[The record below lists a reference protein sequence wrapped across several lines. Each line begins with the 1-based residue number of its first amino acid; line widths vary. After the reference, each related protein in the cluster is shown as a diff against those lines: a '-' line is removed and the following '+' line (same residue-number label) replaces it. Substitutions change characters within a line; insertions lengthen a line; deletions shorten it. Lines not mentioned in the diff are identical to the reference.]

1 MTERAAR
8 RTIRLPMA
16 RLSASMSWQRRI
28 ARGLAL
34 LIVMLGAIMMLMPL
48 AWMLSTALKD
58 QWSVWS
64 MPPQWIP
71 NPVVWTNFHE
81 ALTFLPF
88 GLFFRNSV
96 YITFACLLGELISA
110 SIVAFA
116 FARLRAPGRGL
127 LFAIVLATMML
138 PRQVTLVPMYVLFAR
153 LRWIDTF
160 NPFIVPSL
168 FGAPFH
174 IFLLRQYYMTIPLEL
189 DEAAKIDG
197 ASRLRVFWQ
206 IILPLST
213 APLTTVGIYSF
224 MFHWNEF
231 FRPLMYLD
239 SRENLTL
246 PLALNRFR
254 GDYGSTRWDL
264 LMAASL
270 VVLLPCI
277 LLFFFTQRYF
287 IQGVVTTGIKG

>member
-1 MTERAAR
+1 
-8 RTIRLPMA
+8 
-16 RLSASMSWQRRI
+16 
-28 ARGLAL
+28 
-34 LIVMLGAIMMLMPL
+34 MMLVPL
-48 AWMLSTALKD
+48 VWMLSTALKD
-58 QWSVWS
+58 RYSVFV

-88 GLFFRNSV
+88 GLFFRNTC
-96 YITFACLLGELISA
+96 YITFGCMVGEVVSA
-110 SIVAFA
+110 SIIAFA
-116 FARLRAPGRGL
+116 FARLRAPGRDV
-127 LFAIVLATMML
+127 LFVLVLATMML
-138 PRQVTLVPMYVLFAR
+138 PRQVTLVPMYVLFSK
-153 LRWIDTF
+153 LGWIDTF
-160 NPFIVPSL
+160 KPFLIPSF
-168 FGAPFH
+168 FGVPFH

-197 ASRLRVFWQ
+197 ASWARVYAQ
-206 IILPLST
+206 ITLPLSK
-213 APLTTVGIYSF
+213 AALTTVSIYSF

-231 FRPLMYLD
+231 FRPLLYLD
-239 SRENLTL
+239 SREKLTL

-277 LLFFFTQRYF
+277 LLFFFAQRYF
-287 IQGVVTTGIKG
+287 IQGVVATGVKG